1 MSQSVVVVIGV
12 GGMGESIAR
21 RLGSGAQLLIADF
34 NAEVLEAVRAQLE
47 KDGYAVTAAPADVS
61 SRESVAALALR
72 AAGLGPVQTVV
83 HTAGLSPV
91 QAPVAAILAVDLLGV
106 ALVLEEFGQVVA
118 PGGSGVAI
126 ASMAGHRNVGLSAEE
141 AVQLAT
147 TPADEL
153 LSLPV
158 TAKDRFSG
166 PGAAYTFAKAANLL
180 RVQAASSSWG
190 ARNARINSVSPG
202 AIATPMGQTELA
214 GEHGDTMRK
223 LMAASN
229 AKRAGTASDITE
241 AVAFLVGPSAS
252 FISGTDLLVDGG
264 VTALAAAGQFG

>member
-1 MSQSVVVVIGV
+1 M
-12 GGMGESIAR
+12 
-21 RLGSGAQLLIADF
+21 
-34 NAEVLEAVRAQLE
+34 
-47 KDGYAVTAAPADVS
+47 
-61 SRESVAALALR
+61 
-72 AAGLGPVQTVV
+72 
-83 HTAGLSPV
+83 
-91 QAPVAAILAVDLLGV
+91 
-106 ALVLEEFGQVVA
+106 LEEFGQVVA

-141 AVQLAT
+141 TVQLAT

-223 LMAASN
+223 LIAASN
-229 AKRAGTASDITE
+229 AKRAGTAADITE